1 MTDIQHVVFAA
12 LKPRVIYSPVDAAR
26 EAGVKPGQA
35 RYALSR
41 LARGGGSGNAAQ
53 QGRAAAVLHDQ
64 TVRDVVIVVPAPGRR
79 WRAE

>member
-1 MTDIQHVVFAA
+1 MTDIQHVVLAA

-41 LARGGGSGNAAQ
+41 LARGG
-53 QGRAAAVLHDQ
+53 
-64 TVRDVVIVVPAPGRR
+64 
-79 WRAE
+79 